1 MNTLRIDLL
10 HSWRAVRA
18 RPAATIGTMFV
29 LALGV
34 GLVGAMF
41 ALADPFLLRPLPY
54 ANPGDLVV
62 ITVEP
67 PRPDPTLPINARST
81 APAPTLADWQVRT
94 DLFTKVAAYRIGESF
109 RLRLPNGAVAVRTA
123 RVSDDFFDV
132 LGIPMPRLRAD
143 DPAGRHTAVVASLAA
158 LHRLGVQPDVA
169 MGQTF
174 PRHDGGSVRVAGV
187 LPAAFLFPRASIW
200 PRIDAIAP
208 LPSTSLVNTVERDEG
223 RSIAIESLIV
233 VARVRP
239 GVSAALVETALSA
252 ARPGANT
259 PRIRARSLSTH
270 MTARIRPLAIG
281 AMGAGLLILVICIAN
296 VANLVLAR
304 RVYRDA
310 EFATREALGASRAD
324 LLRLVAV
331 ELVFLTAGG
340 VLGGLFVT
348 NAALVVAGLV
358 IPDEY
363 VALGAPA
370 VTLRVVLFTGLVGIA
385 VMLIGLLPAA
395 LAWGHGTGKVLRR
408 EVATGG
414 RGLRVL
420 RVTITASQSAVAML
434 LVVGAALLVTS
445 QVNLFSQD
453 TGFSDDVIVVSAS
466 YPAEQSGARL
476 RASVEVIVEEARRVT
491 GVTHAAAAV
500 GPMIDGSRV
509 VGAGFGA
516 PASPKIV
523 TPGYFEAVGCTLV
536 AGRFL
541 TSGDTRASAVVVN
554 EAFARL
560 RWPDR
565 PALGQ
570 RPLAQ
575 RPAEVVGVVRDT
587 FDVALDS
594 PPEPTVYLLMDDGVA
609 GFGSQNRVDYVVRA
623 PERSSTAVAFVQRAI
638 TRAAPDATIIET
650 STIEERLGQSVRNR
664 SFATLVS
671 TFFAIAGTGICLAG
685 LAAVV
690 AFVVGRRT
698 REIAIRIALGAS
710 PARVAWLVTSEAVG
724 GSLAGIAGGL
734 IAGVSAARTI
744 ESLLYGIRA
753 DDWSTPVAAAA
764 AMLAVTA
771 LASLVPAIRAIRMAP
786 STALRVD

>member
-1 MNTLRIDLL
+1 MNTLRIDVL
-10 HSWRAVRA
+10 HTWRAIRA

-34 GLVGAMF
+34 GLVAAMF

-54 ANPGDLVV
+54 ANPADLVI

-67 PRPDPTLPINARST
+67 PRPDPAQPIDAQSS
-81 APAPTLADWQVRT
+81 APPPTLADWRART
-94 DLFTKVAAYRIGESF
+94 DLLTSVAAYRIGESF
-109 RLRLPNGAVAVRTA
+109 RLRLPNGAVVLRTA

-132 LGIPMPRLRAD
+132 LGLRMPRLGVH
-143 DPAGRHTAVVASLAA
+143 DPDGRDTAVAISPAA
-158 LHRLGVQPDVA
+158 LHRLGVQPNVA
-169 MGQTF
+169 IGQAF

-208 LPSTSLVNTVERDEG
+208 LPSTSLMNTVERDGG
-223 RSIAIESLIV
+223 RSISIESLTV

-239 GVSAALVETALSA
+239 GVSPALVESALSA
-252 ARPGANT
+252 AQRGAST

-270 MTARIRPLAIG
+270 MTARVRPLAIG
-281 AMGAGLLILVICIAN
+281 AMVAGLLILVICAAN
-296 VANLVLAR
+296 VANLMLAR

-340 VLGGLFVT
+340 VLAGLLVT
-348 NAALVVAGLV
+348 HAALVTAGLV

-370 VTLRVVLFTGLVGIA
+370 VTLRVLTFTGLVGIA
-385 VMLIGLLPAA
+385 VMLTGLLPAA
-395 LAWGHGTGKVLRR
+395 LAWRPGTGKVLRR

-414 RGLRVL
+414 RGLRAL
-420 RVTITASQSAVAML
+420 RVTITASQTAVAML
-434 LVVGAALLVTS
+434 LVVGAALLVRS
-445 QVNLFSQD
+445 QVNLFSQE
-453 TGFSDDVIVVSAS
+453 TGFSGHVIVVSAS
-466 YPAEQSGARL
+466 YPAEESGARL
-476 RASVEVIVEEARRVT
+476 RASVEAIIEDARRVP

-500 GPMIDGSRV
+500 GPMVDGSRV

-536 AGRFL
+536 AGRLFVD
-541 TSGDTRASAVVVN
+541 GDTRVSTVVVN

-565 PALGQ
+565 PAVGQ

-575 RPAEVVGVVRDT
+575 RPAEVIGVVRDT
-587 FDVALDS
+587 FDVGLDS
-594 PPEPTVYLLMDDGVA
+594 RPEPTVYLLMDDGVA
-609 GFGSQNRVDYVVRA
+609 GFGSENRVDYIVRTS
-623 PERSSTAVAFVQRAI
+623 ERSTAAALLVQRAI
-638 TRAAPDATIIET
+638 TRASPDATMIET

-671 TFFAIAGTGICLAG
+671 TFFAVAGTGICLAG
-685 LAAVV
+685 LVALV

-698 REIAIRIALGAS
+698 REIAIRVALGAS
-710 PARVAWLVTSEAVG
+710 PARVAWLVTSEAMAGALVG
-724 GSLAGIAGGL
+724 IAVGSIAGIW
-734 IAGVSAARTI
+734 AARTL

-753 DDWSTPVAAAA
+753 DDWSTPVAAAV

-771 LASLVPAIRAIRMAP
+771 VASLVPAIRAIRLAP
-786 STALRVD
+786 STALRLE